1 MRVMKPTQ
9 LIEED
14 GSVKKIKT
22 LGIDLAKSVFQ
33 LHGVDEH
40 GVTVL
45 RRQLSRR
52 QVLSFIAQLPPC
64 LVAMEACAS
73 AHYWGRQIKA
83 LGHQVK
89 LIPPQYVKPF
99 VRGNKTD
106 RNDAQAICEAAL
118 RPDMPGVAVKS
129 EEQQALVSLHRLREL
144 VEKQRKQLANQLR
157 GLLGEFGIAIP
168 KGVTAL
174 RRELPQAME
183 RVPTILRSA
192 LQVGA
197 ERLKQL
203 QDWSEQQ
210 TEQIQQ
216 LAHTAPLCRRLM
228 KERGIGPLTASAY
241 TATLGDPRHYRNGRQ
256 VAAALGLVPRQHS
269 SGGKPVLLGISKRGD
284 AYLRTLLIHG
294 ARAVLRYAPGKTDP
308 LSLWLQQLAKRVGVN
323 RAAVA
328 LANKNARRLW
338 AIWRAESLQM
348 TAA

>member
-1 MRVMKPTQ
+1 
-9 LIEED
+9 
-14 GSVKKIKT
+14 VKKLKT

-73 AHYWGRQIKA
+73 AHYWGRQIQA
-83 LGHQVK
+83 LGHEVK

-99 VRGNKTD
+99 VRGHKTD

-118 RPDMPGVAVKS
+118 RPDMPAVAIKS
-129 EEQQALVSLHRLREL
+129 EEQQAMVSLHRLREL
-144 VEKQRKQLANQLR
+144 IEKQRKQLANQLR

-168 KGVTAL
+168 KSPTAL
-174 RRELPQAME
+174 RRELPQALE
-183 RVPTILRSA
+183 RVPMVLRSA
-192 LQVGA
+192 LQASA
-197 ERLKQL
+197 ERLRQL
-203 QDWSEQQ
+203 EAWGEQQ

-216 LAHTAPLCRRLM
+216 LAQATPVCRRLM
-228 KERGIGPLTASAY
+228 QERGIGPLTASAY

-256 VAAALGLVPRQHS
+256 VAASLGLVPRQHS
-269 SGGKPVLLGISKRGD
+269 SGGKAVLLGISKRGD

-294 ARAVLRYAPGKTDP
+294 ARAVLSRVPGKTDP
-308 LSLWLQQLAKRVGVN
+308 LSLWLQQLVKRVGMN
-323 RAAVA
+323 KAAVA

-338 AIWRAESLQM
+338 AIWRAQSAEFAV
-348 TAA
+348 AA

>member
-1 MRVMKPTQ
+1 
-9 LIEED
+9 
-14 GSVKKIKT
+14 VKKIKT

-40 GVTVL
+40 GVTAL

-52 QVLSFIAQLPPC
+52 QVLSFMNQLPPC

-83 LGHQVK
+83 LGHEVK

-106 RNDAQAICEAAL
+106 PNDAQAICEAAL
-118 RPDMPGVAVKS
+118 RPDMPAVAVKS
-129 EEQQALVSLHRLREL
+129 EEQQAIVSLHRLREL

-168 KGVTAL
+168 PGMMAL
-174 RRELPQAME
+174 RRELPQAIE
-183 RVPTILRSA
+183 RVPTLLRSA
-192 LQVGA
+192 LQVSA
-197 ERLKQL
+197 ERLRQL
-203 QDWSEQQ
+203 QACSEQQ

-216 LAHTAPLCRRLM
+216 LAQAAPLCRRLM
-228 KERGIGPLTASAY
+228 QERGIGPLTASAY

-269 SGGKPVLLGISKRGD
+269 SGGKAVLLGISKRGD

-294 ARAVLRYAPGKTDP
+294 ARAVLRHAPGKTDP
-308 LSLWLQQLAKRVGVN
+308 LSVWLQQLAHRVGTN
-323 RAAVA
+323 KAAVA

-338 AIWRAESLQM
+338 AIWRAEHLQLAS
-348 TAA
+348 AA